1 MINARA
7 KAIDSAILFFY
18 RLYLNGQK
26 LRLSVVVVL
35 LQLLLNMH
43 TTNVI
48 RKGFFAHWK
57 K

>member
-48 RKGFFAHWK
+48 RKRFFAH
-57 K
+57 

>member
-18 RLYLNGQK
+18 RLNLNGQK

-48 RKGFFAHWK
+48 RKRFFAH
-57 K
+57 